1 MDTIYEIVK
10 ADRLND
16 DTYVFTIKSETIAKK
31 ARAGQIV
38 HIKCGE
44 ETTAFLRRPF
54 SICSVDKEEGTV
66 DIAFQIRGKGTKLLS
81 EFAEGN
87 TIDVMGPLGQGF
99 SLYPKHKKII
109 VVGGGIGIFPLLQ
122 LLKDHPA
129 EHKRAIL
136 GFRSKDRVILEDSFK
151 NSCDELIITTDD
163 GSIGRKCFVTDALKE
178 EIEKDPPDMVFFC
191 GPTIMMKVGV
201 GILKDYD
208 IPCQVS
214 LEQRMGCGIGACLTC
229 VCKEK
234 KDEDWDYVQVC
245 KRGPVFDGNDI
256 IFD

>member
-1 MDTIYEIVK
+1 MDTVYEIVK
-10 ADRLND
+10 KNKLNK
-16 DTYVFTIKSETIAKK
+16 DTFIFTIKSDMVAKK

-38 HIKCGE
+38 NIKCGE

-54 SICSVDKEEGTV
+54 SICSVDREEGTI
-66 DIAFQIRGKGTKLLS
+66 DIAFQIRGKGTKMLS
-81 EFAEGN
+81 EFNKGDS
-87 TIDVMGPLGQGF
+87 IDVMGPLGQGF

-129 EHKRAIL
+129 ENKRAIL
-136 GFRSKDRVILEDSFK
+136 GFRSKNRVILEESFK
-151 NSCDELIITTDD
+151 NNCDELIIATDD
-163 GSIGRKCFVTDALKE
+163 GTYGKKCFVTDALKE
-178 EIEKDPPDMVFFC
+178 EIEKDPAQMVFFC

-201 GILKDYD
+201 ELLKSYD
-208 IPCQVS
+208 IPSQVS
-214 LEQRMGCGIGACLTC
+214 LEQRMACGIGACLTC

-234 KDEDWDYVQVC
+234 KNDDWDYVQVC
-245 KRGPVFDGNDI
+245 KKGPVFNGSDI